1 MGNKKNLKI
10 PLPQPV
16 MTRSLLLIFN
26 DGIHSITV
34 SQNFQFYWTQPDHCF
49 TKSTVPTWLVR
60 LLVLVQRHQRSSSS
74 QRNWVFPTKS
84 AMPAIFLK
92 WVKSLLYMTATYLLK
107 FKILSL
113 QLKSIRLFWFSP
125 SIVLTLVSPTGRSF
139 SLGRRRKPE
148 KMPFSKWSHIST
160 RQFLL
165 FNTPA
170 VSCKVSPPCTPPSP

>member
-1 MGNKKNLKI
+1 MGNKKNFKI
-10 PLPQPV
+10 SLPQLV

-34 SQNFQFYWTQPDHCF
+34 SQNFQIYWTQPHHCF

-60 LLVLVQRHQRSSSS
+60 LLVLVQRHQRTSSS
-74 QRNWVFPTKS
+74 QRNWVFPMK
-84 AMPAIFLK
+84 AVMPAIFLN
-92 WVKSLLYMTATYLLK
+92 WMKSLLYMAATYLLK

-113 QLKSIRLFWFSP
+113 QLKSIRLFCFFP

-139 SLGRRRKPE
+139 SLGRRCKPE

-160 RQFLL
+160 RQFC
-165 FNTPA
+165 FSTPLQFH
-170 VSCKVSPPCTPPSP
+170 VKFLPPHSPFP